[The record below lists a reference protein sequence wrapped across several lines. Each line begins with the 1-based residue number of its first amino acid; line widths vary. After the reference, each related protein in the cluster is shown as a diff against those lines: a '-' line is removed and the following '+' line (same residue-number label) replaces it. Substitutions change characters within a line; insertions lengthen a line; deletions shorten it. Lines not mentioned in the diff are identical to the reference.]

1 MKNSIFKGFCFGLTS
16 GIITTLGMMVGLG
29 SGTGSKLVVL
39 GGVLSIAIAD
49 SFSDALGIHISEES
63 DKFKSEKEVWV
74 STLATFFSKL
84 LFSSTFIIPIL
95 IFELFTAI
103 IVSIVYGLILL
114 GILSYYIARSQNDKP
129 VKVIFEHL
137 FIAISVIVIT
147 HVAGD
152 WLNLRFG
159 M

>member
-63 DKFKSEKEVWV
+63 DKNKTEKDVWIA
-74 STLATFFSKL
+74 TFATFFSKL
-84 LFSSTFIIPIL
+84 
-95 IFELFTAI
+95 IFH
-103 IVSIVYGLILL
+103 S
-114 GILSYYIARSQNDKP
+114 
-129 VKVIFEHL
+129 
-137 FIAISVIVIT
+137 
-147 HVAGD
+147 
-152 WLNLRFG
+152 
-159 M
+159 